1 MASKDFIYDLLDK
14 LEEQRQEYVLLTI
27 ERRKDEETGG
37 ELFYNFLYEDSQR
50 DASKILSKL
59 SKIVLEHPDSREDI
73 EIEIDDEDED
83 ENEEF

>member
-27 ERRKDEETGG
+27 EKRKDENAG
-37 ELFYNFLYEDSQR
+37 ELFYNFLYEDSKE
-50 DASKILSKL
+50 DASKILGKL

-73 EIEIDDEDED
+73 EIDISDEDED
-83 ENEEF
+83 ENEEL